1 MEGYTDYLPQSVEG
15 KTILITGGTTGI
27 GRAVAVLLAKLGA
40 KVMIFGRYEKELQDA
55 LRDIR
60 KHAQHEVYGF
70 TADLALEE
78 NVNRVFEHADK
89 VFNKLDVLINNA
101 AVGYGSITDGT
112 YKDWEYVVK
121 TNLLGY
127 MACSHEAV
135 KRMKVQGDGHII
147 NIGSLSAERREE
159 GSSVYVATKSGIRG
173 MSASLRKQV
182 NPMGIKVS
190 LIEPGAV
197 DTDMQTKSTD
207 EKQEKVKTLEMLTAD
222 DVAMSILYTL
232 SQPKRC
238 DIIELKIRP
247 HLQEI

>member
-1 MEGYTDYLPQSVEG
+1 MEGYKEYLPERVES
-15 KTILITGGTTGI
+15 KIAIITGGTTGI

-40 KVMIFGRYEKELQDA
+40 KVMIFGRYQKELNDA
-55 LRDIR
+55 LKDIQ
-60 KHAQHEVYGF
+60 KFAKHEVYGF

-78 NVNRVFEHADK
+78 NINSVFEEADK
-89 VFNKLDVLINNA
+89 HFDRLDILINNA
-101 AVGYGSITDGT
+101 AVGYGSVTDGT

-127 MACSHEAV
+127 MACAHEAV
-135 KRMKVQGDGHII
+135 KRMKVQGDGHIV

-197 DTDMQTKSTD
+197 DTDMQTKSTA
-207 EKQEKVKTLEMLTAD
+207 EKQKKVNNMEMLTAD

-247 HLQEI
+247 HLQKI